1 MPEQLLSALLGKTTS
16 GEALLGMSSKRT
28 ENPLQAN
35 PGEESFDAKLTY
47 LVKNMSASPR
57 VSLQLK
63 EPTGSERD
71 SSESATNKQAPASIA
86 PGLSLSNQEDINLI
100 MEMVSKGIL
109 PEIAG
114 LREQLNQEL
123 NNNTNKE
130 TFINNGNNNIPDSK
144 NTPVSTQLHTLLV
157 NSEGTLSPAKS
168 MNLNGEEMLTLAKTM
183 KNSEGVSA
191 LAKSVQNSEEIL
203 SPTKSVKLNGEEML
217 TLAKTMKN
225 SEGVSTLAKSVQN
238 SEEILSPTKSVKSNG
253 EEILS
258 PTKSVKSNGEEIS
271 SLEKSAGSSE
281 EVSPLAKSVKSGEE
295 ISSSAKPMENGEEIS
310 SPTKSVKS
318 DGEEISSPT
327 KSVKSNGE
335 EILSPTKS
343 VKLNGE
349 KMPSSAKS
357 MKNGEVISSV
367 VKSAGSGEEVLS
379 LPKDISGQ
387 GIQVNTSN
395 RVSEQLASQDA
406 NKTVPEES
414 NPNLSLRQDSVQ
426 AEVEDSE
433 LHQAL
438 NASKSQEVTTS
449 FNDNNI
455 PGNAR
460 SNESTIQTTVSQDN
474 SFLNNQGSDTAKE
487 SNVSLTNI
495 KQGIE
500 PKISFA
506 NISSQVNV
514 TKPFES
520 LGVDLV
526 DNLIQRARLFMQGD
540 KSTIRIQL
548 NPPELGSLKL
558 EFTVEDDVLEAKI
571 FVERSVV
578 KEIIEKDIPRLR
590 ELLADTEVD
599 LGKLDVFLQE
609 NEEERLNFM
618 NEGFLSDSGS
628 DQTQER
634 EDFDDGVNEELELD
648 AVSSNKINY
657 IA

>member
-1 MPEQLLSALLGKTTS
+1 
-16 GEALLGMSSKRT
+16 
-28 ENPLQAN
+28 
-35 PGEESFDAKLTY
+35 
-47 LVKNMSASPR
+47 
-57 VSLQLK
+57 
-63 EPTGSERD
+63 
-71 SSESATNKQAPASIA
+71 
-86 PGLSLSNQEDINLI
+86 
-100 MEMVSKGIL
+100 
-109 PEIAG
+109 
-114 LREQLNQEL
+114 
-123 NNNTNKE
+123 
-130 TFINNGNNNIPDSK
+130 
-144 NTPVSTQLHTLLV
+144 
-157 NSEGTLSPAKS
+157 
-168 MNLNGEEMLTLAKTM
+168 MNLNGEGVSSLAKSLNLNNNENISSLAKAMQDGEEVSSLAKPM
-183 KNSEGVSA
+183 KNGEETSSLVKAMQNSEDMSS
-191 LAKSVQNSEEIL
+191 LAKSV
-203 SPTKSVKLNGEEML
+203 KSGEEVSS
-217 TLAKTMKN
+217 LAKPMK
-225 SEGVSTLAKSVQN
+225 
-238 SEEILSPTKSVKSNG
+238 
-253 EEILS
+253 
-258 PTKSVKSNGEEIS
+258 NGEEIS
-271 SLEKSAGSSE
+271 SLVKAMQNSE
-281 EVSPLAKSVKSGEE
+281 EMSSLSKTVKSGEE
-295 ISSSAKPMENGEEIS
+295 ISSSAKPMENGEEIL
-310 SPTKSVKS
+310 
-318 DGEEISSPT
+318 SPT

-349 KMPSSAKS
+349 KMLSPTKS

-387 GIQVNTSN
+387 GLQVNTSN

-414 NPNLSLRQDSVQ
+414 NSNLSLRQDSVQ

-438 NASKSQEVTTS
+438 NVSKSQEVTTS

-500 PKISFA
+500 PKVSFA

>member
-1 MPEQLLSALLGKTTS
+1 MSEQLLSALLGKTTS
-16 GEALLGMSSKRT
+16 GEPLLGMSSKRT

-35 PGEESFDAKLTY
+35 PGEESFGAKLAH

-86 PGLSLSNQEDINLI
+86 PEPTLSNQEDINLI

-109 PEIAG
+109 PDIAG

-123 NNNTNKE
+123 NNNMNKE

-157 NSEGTLSPAKS
+157 NSEGTLSPAES
-168 MNLNGEEMLTLAKTM
+168 MNLNGEGVSSLAKSLNLNNNENISSLAKAMQDGEEVSSLAKPM
-183 KNSEGVSA
+183 KNGEETSSLVKAMQNSEDMSS
-191 LAKSVQNSEEIL
+191 LAKSVKSGEEVSSLAKPMKNGEEISTLVKAMQNSEEMSSL
-203 SPTKSVKLNGEEML
+203 SKTVKSGEE
-217 TLAKTMKN
+217 
-225 SEGVSTLAKSVQN
+225 VS
-238 SEEILSPTKSVKSNG
+238 SPTKSVKSNG
-253 EEILS
+253 EEVL
-258 PTKSVKSNGEEIS
+258 
-271 SLEKSAGSSE
+271 
-281 EVSPLAKSVKSGEE
+281 
-295 ISSSAKPMENGEEIS
+295 
-310 SPTKSVKS
+310 
-318 DGEEISSPT
+318 SPT

-349 KMPSSAKS
+349 KMLSPTKS

-367 VKSAGSGEEVLS
+367 VKSAGSDEGVSS

-387 GIQVNTSN
+387 GLQVNTSN

-438 NASKSQEVTTS
+438 NVSKSQEVTTS

-648 AVSSNKINY
+648 AVSSNIINY